1 MRVSLLV
8 VARHRFIVRTRPHRL
23 VALIVRL
30 PVTGPRLRGIDELH
44 ELKYR
49 VRARGNVDRAVDG
62 TTDEQTGEATGAIFI
77 KHESLCKRNG
87 KHSSF
92 SMQASAG
99 QEGRAHWK
107 VLRAEAAE
115 EVDSKLVCSGS
126 LNSWQAVDPIT

>member
-1 MRVSLLV
+1 MRVSLLL
-8 VARHRFIVRTRPHRL
+8 VARHRFIGRL
-23 VALIVRL
+23 VTLVLRL

-62 TTDEQTGEATGAIFI
+62 TTDEQTGEAAGAIFI

-87 KHSSF
+87 KHSAF

-99 QEGRAHWK
+99 QERHWAARTGRFCVQRPQKRSTA
-107 VLRAEAAE
+107 
-115 EVDSKLVCSGS
+115 S
-126 LNSWQAVDPIT
+126 LCAPDR